1 MMKKKLLKNVF
12 CVIATLF
19 SFAVFA
25 QNTVSGVVTHNS
37 VPIPGVNVVEK
48 GTTKGAVTGFD
59 GDYSINVAENATLV
73 FSYVGFKTVEVKVNG
88 QSTIDIT
95 LEEDIASL
103 DEVIIVGYGTTTKKD
118 QTGAVES
125 VSAKDFN
132 KGVQTNATE
141 LIQGRTA
148 GVQVTTSSGEP
159 GGGANI
165 RIRGGATLRA
175 GGNDPLYVVDGM
187 LLSSSSPSA
196 GGADIGFGSSS
207 GKNPLNF
214 INPNDIENI
223 SILKDASAT
232 AIYGARG
239 ANGVVIITT
248 KKGKFGE
255 PSISY
260 NTTFGVGEIANSIDL
275 LNGNQYRAALSSE
288 GGATANDYGG
298 NVDALDAISQTALA
312 TNHNL
317 SILGGGEKSKYRY
330 SVSAFDQEGVL
341 EKSRLRN
348 YSASMSNSYRF
359 LKDDRL
365 KLDVNLIAS
374 YTKDDRLPITNDADF
389 NGNLIGAA
397 LFWNPTAP
405 LRNSDGSFRQRQPG
419 TFDNTGAAFSN
430 NPLAILNLTNIQ
442 EESSRIVGNIA
453 ATYTIIDGLDYKF
466 NFGVDRGES
475 NNRSNTSRNLD
486 IEGIFG
492 RGIAANS
499 NIITFS
505 NLIEHTLSYKK
516 QFSDNFNINA
526 LAGYGFQRFQ
536 ARGYT
541 AQGENI
547 GLDPGNTNDF
557 LNGFNEREISS
568 FKDPTSDLESWFGRA
583 VFNFHEKYSVT
594 ATFRADGSNKFG
606 ANNEWGYFPAL
617 AAAWRVDEEDFV
629 PEFFDQLKVRASWG
643 QSGNQNFP
651 AGASLTRFLV
661 GNDNDGSTT
670 AQQATTA
677 NPNLQ
682 WEVNETINFGVD
694 FAFLNNR
701 LSGSIDIFKRDT
713 DQLLFLADAI
723 QPAPAGTR
731 IWTNIDGVV
740 VNEGLEITLFG
751 DIINTEDW
759 SFTLGGNFSF
769 LRNELQDFEG
779 GIPTGNID
787 GAGLTGNFSQFIVD
801 GQPINSFFMP
811 EFAGFNSDGL
821 PQYLDSAGNL
831 TTNASTEAE
840 SRFVGDPNPNL
851 IVGLNASLA
860 YKNFDVTVNMN
871 GAFGHQLYNNTANTL
886 FKGNLNNGRN
896 ILPGL
901 VGNGE
906 DVASTNAVST
916 RFLEDADFLRL
927 NNLTFGYNFDED
939 RLPAY
944 IKGLRIFATGQNLFV
959 ITDYSGFDPEVDT
972 IKARDGVT
980 SFGIDYQSFP
990 RARTFAVGLNVSL

>member
-1 MMKKKLLKNVF
+1 MKKKLLTH
-12 CVIATLF
+12 ILYAMAILF
-19 SFAVFA
+19 STTMFA
-25 QNTVSGVVTHNS
+25 QITVSGVVSHEN

-48 GTTKGAVTGFD
+48 GTSKGTVTGFD
-59 GDYSINVAENATLV
+59 GDYNITVSEGATLV
-73 FSYVGFKTVEVKVNG
+73 FSYVGFKTVEVKVEG
-88 QSTIDIT
+88 QTTINVS
-95 LEEDIASL
+95 LEEDVAKL
-103 DEVIIVGYGTTTKKD
+103 DEIIVVGYGTTTKKD

-125 VSAKDFN
+125 VSSESFN
-132 KGVQTNATE
+132 KGVQSNATE

-148 GVQVTTSSGEP
+148 GVQVTTASGEP

-187 LLSSSSPSA
+187 LLNSTSPTA
-196 GGADIGFGSSS
+196 GAADIGFGSTSA
-207 GKNPLNF
+207 KNPLNF

-248 KKGKFGE
+248 KKGQFGE

-260 NTTFGVGEIANSIDL
+260 NSTFGIGQVANTIDL
-275 LNGNQYRAALSSE
+275 LDGNQYRSALASE

-298 NVDALDAISQTALA
+298 NVDAFDAITQSALA
-312 TNHNL
+312 SNHNL

-341 EKSRLRN
+341 QGSRLRN

-374 YTKDDRLPITNDADF
+374 YTKDDRLPITNNADF
-389 NGNLIGAA
+389 EGNLIGAA
-397 LFWNPTAP
+397 LFWNPTVP
-405 LRNSDGSFRQRQPG
+405 LRNSNGTFRQRQDG
-419 TFDNTGAAFSN
+419 TFDGTGPAFSV
-430 NPLAILNLTNIQ
+430 NPLAMLNLTNIQ

-453 ATYTIIDGLDYKF
+453 ATYRLADGLEYKF

-475 NNRSNTSRNLD
+475 NNRSNSSRELD
-486 IEGIFG
+486 RQSVYQ

-499 NIITFS
+499 NIITYT
-505 NLIEHTLSYKK
+505 NLVEHTLNYNKE
-516 QFSDNFNINA
+516 FSENFSINA
-526 LAGYGFQRFQ
+526 LAGYGFQRFE
-536 ARGYT
+536 ARGFT
-541 AQGENI
+541 AQGFNI
-547 GLDPGNTNDF
+547 GLDPGNANDF
-557 LNGFNEREISS
+557 LGGFNEREISS
-568 FKDPTSDLESWFGRA
+568 FRDPVSDLESWFGRA
-583 VFNFHEKYSVT
+583 VFSFYDKYSVT

-606 ANNEWGYFPAL
+606 ANNQWGYFPAI
-617 AAAWRVDEEDFV
+617 AGAWRIDQEDFA
-629 PEFFDQLKVRASWG
+629 PDFFDQLKLRASWG

-651 AGASLTRFLV
+651 AGASLTRFLI
-661 GNDNDGSTT
+661 GNDNDGSTI
-670 AQQATTA
+670 AEQATTA

-682 WEVNETINFGVD
+682 WEVNETLNLGVD

-701 LSGSIDIFKRDT
+701 LSGSVDIFRRST
-713 DQLLFLADAI
+713 SQLLFLADAI

-731 IWTNIDGVV
+731 IWTNIDGDV
-740 VNEGLEITLFG
+740 VNNGVELTLFG
-751 DIINTEDW
+751 DIVNTEDW

-769 LRNELQDFEG
+769 LKNELQNFSG
-779 GIPTGNID
+779 QIPTGNID
-787 GAGLTGNFSQFIVD
+787 GAGLTGNFSQLIES
-801 GQPINSFFMP
+801 GQPINSFYMP
-811 EFAGFNSDGL
+811 EFAGFDSEGV
-821 PQYLDSAGNL
+821 PQYFDANGNL
-831 TTNASTEAE
+831 TPNASTDAE
-840 SRFVGDPNPNL
+840 NRFVGDPNPDL
-851 IVGLNASLA
+851 IVGLNANVS
-860 YKNFDVTVNMN
+860 YKNFDFSVNMN

-896 ILPGL
+896 IPQDL

-906 DVASTNAVST
+906 DVSAANAVST
-916 RFLEDADFLRL
+916 RFLESGDFLRL
-927 NNLTFGYNFDED
+927 NNLTLGYTFDQD
-939 RLPAY
+939 RLPTY
-944 IKGLRIFATGQNLFV
+944 IKSLRLFVTGQNLFV

-990 RARTFAVGLNVSL
+990 RARTFVVGLNVTL